1 MRPSARLGGKHV
13 SVEGCGGGVP
23 PGRAARAPAA
33 KLPPR
38 PPSRWPPASPE
49 PRNWGTE
56 SPSSRKTV
64 AQLQGARAIRRLGRL
79 HQRSQSWGAPQ
90 LRGGATVGVRSPGRG
105 WESGGN
111 RPPRSQIPR
120 TAGRE
125 ARAPGGGG
133 RGHVA
138 VWAPRADS
146 ASHLGRGAAV
156 QEFGVSW
163 ESRGGGEDGSGR
175 RSRRPGRQTHARL
188 QTSAEE
194 WAGARPSP
202 PELSAQGTRPGA
214 AGEEGESRPCVWEE
228 LPLASALGRHSAAC
242 PPSRGPLWPRHR
254 GRQGVISNLD
264 VKPQPVVSAVTG
276 EARGHT

>member
-1 MRPSARLGGKHV
+1 M
-13 SVEGCGGGVP
+13 EGCGGGVP

-79 HQRSQSWGAPQ
+79 RQRSQSWGAPQ
-90 LRGGATVGVRSPGRG
+90 LRGGTTVGVRSPGRG

-111 RPPRSQIPR
+111 RPPRSQIPW

-133 RGHVA
+133 RGRVA

-175 RSRRPGRQTHARL
+175 RSGDQDPRPMPGCRPLLRSGPGPAQVLRSSAPRGHAL
-188 QTSAEE
+188 GPQE
-194 WAGARPSP
+194 
-202 PELSAQGTRPGA
+202 TRV
-214 AGEEGESRPCVWEE
+214 SRPCVWEE